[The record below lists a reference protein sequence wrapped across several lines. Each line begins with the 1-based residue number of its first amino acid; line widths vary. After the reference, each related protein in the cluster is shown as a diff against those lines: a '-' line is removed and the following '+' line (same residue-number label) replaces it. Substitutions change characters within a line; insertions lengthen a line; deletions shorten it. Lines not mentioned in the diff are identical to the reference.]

1 MYPNIAANL
10 PRAFPRYKLSDEDY
24 TLKLFI
30 NEAKEITI
38 LGHIDNNFLMWLS
51 KGTLS
56 YIKLS
61 STLEF
66 LLHKRL
72 PHVVSQYE
80 LEKCGYPN
88 QGAWILFSA
97 KYFIKRADDGWRIE
111 TGTGWITGRGL
122 TPGHELSGVFS
133 NGLALADVIIRD
145 YKRYYD
151 AHPPKREPTYTQELL
166 AELKSLR
173 EQLQK
178 KSASTDA
185 EFEMQKRYISLLE
198 RNCLLNSVYTRSGQN
213 STPNSNATNLH
224 SSQKRCCSFCIS
236 SSNASPTFQVQKSIF
251 HQMTKPI
258 QVTVILPLLLAISF
272 SRNDDIHSSIS
283 GISNDLIGVIPTI
296 GQ

>member
-1 MYPNIAANL
+1 MIYELLLENFMYPNIAANL

-151 AHPPKREPTYTQELL
+151 AHPPKR
-166 AELKSLR
+166 
-173 EQLQK
+173 
-178 KSASTDA
+178 
-185 EFEMQKRYISLLE
+185 
-198 RNCLLNSVYTRSGQN
+198 
-213 STPNSNATNLH
+213 
-224 SSQKRCCSFCIS
+224 
-236 SSNASPTFQVQKSIF
+236 
-251 HQMTKPI
+251 
-258 QVTVILPLLLAISF
+258 
-272 SRNDDIHSSIS
+272 
-283 GISNDLIGVIPTI
+283 
-296 GQ
+296 

>member
-1 MYPNIAANL
+1 MIYELLLENFMYPNIVANL

-97 KYFIKRADDGWRIE
+97 KYFIKRADGGWRIE

-122 TPGHELSGVFS
+122 LRATSYLVF
-133 NGLALADVIIRD
+133 
-145 YKRYYD
+145 
-151 AHPPKREPTYTQELL
+151 
-166 AELKSLR
+166 
-173 EQLQK
+173 
-178 KSASTDA
+178 
-185 EFEMQKRYISLLE
+185 
-198 RNCLLNSVYTRSGQN
+198 
-213 STPNSNATNLH
+213 
-224 SSQKRCCSFCIS
+224 
-236 SSNASPTFQVQKSIF
+236 FQ
-251 HQMTKPI
+251 MGW
-258 QVTVILPLLLAISF
+258 LW
-272 SRNDDIHSSIS
+272 RM
-283 GISNDLIGVIPTI
+283 
-296 GQ
+296 

>member
-151 AHPPKREPTYTQELL
+151 AHPPKEGADIYTGTFGGTKKL
-166 AELKSLR
+166 AGTASE
-173 EQLQK
+173 K
-178 KSASTDA
+178 KRFD
-185 EFEMQKRYISLLE
+185 R
-198 RNCLLNSVYTRSGQN
+198 RRV
-213 STPNSNATNLH
+213 
-224 SSQKRCCSFCIS
+224 
-236 SSNASPTFQVQKSIF
+236 
-251 HQMTKPI
+251 
-258 QVTVILPLLLAISF
+258 
-272 SRNDDIHSSIS
+272 
-283 GISNDLIGVIPTI
+283 
-296 GQ
+296 

>member
-1 MYPNIAANL
+1 MIYELLLENFMYPNIAANL

-61 STLEF
+61 
-66 LLHKRL
+66 
-72 PHVVSQYE
+72 
-80 LEKCGYPN
+80 
-88 QGAWILFSA
+88 SA

-185 EFEMQKRYISLLE
+185 EFELQKRYISLLE
-198 RNCLLNSVYTRSGQN
+198 RNCLLEDNSVREEFFWIHEYFMHDYYTLMGK
-213 STPNSNATNLH
+213 LH
-224 SSQKRCCSFCIS
+224 GDRF
-236 SSNASPTFQVQKSIF
+236 A
-251 HQMTKPI
+251 
-258 QVTVILPLLLAISF
+258 
-272 SRNDDIHSSIS
+272 
-283 GISNDLIGVIPTI
+283 GE
-296 GQ
+296 

>member
-1 MYPNIAANL
+1 MIYELLLENFMYPNIAANL

-61 STLEF
+61 STLEV

-198 RNCLLNSVYTRSGQN
+198 RNCLLEDNSVREEFFWIHEYFMHDYYTLMGK
-213 STPNSNATNLH
+213 LH
-224 SSQKRCCSFCIS
+224 GDRF
-236 SSNASPTFQVQKSIF
+236 A
-251 HQMTKPI
+251 
-258 QVTVILPLLLAISF
+258 
-272 SRNDDIHSSIS
+272 
-283 GISNDLIGVIPTI
+283 GE
-296 GQ
+296 

>member
-1 MYPNIAANL
+1 MIYELLLENFMYPNIAANL

-173 EQLQK
+173 EKLQK

-185 EFEMQKRYISLLE
+185 EFELQKRYISLLE
-198 RNCLLNSVYTRSGQN
+198 RNCLLEDNSVREEFFWIHEYFMHDYYTLMGK
-213 STPNSNATNLH
+213 LH
-224 SSQKRCCSFCIS
+224 GDRF
-236 SSNASPTFQVQKSIF
+236 A
-251 HQMTKPI
+251 
-258 QVTVILPLLLAISF
+258 
-272 SRNDDIHSSIS
+272 
-283 GISNDLIGVIPTI
+283 GE
-296 GQ
+296 

>member
-1 MYPNIAANL
+1 MIYELLLENFMYPNIAANL

-111 TGTGWITGRGL
+111 TGTGWIT
-122 TPGHELSGVFS
+122 
-133 NGLALADVIIRD
+133 
-145 YKRYYD
+145 
-151 AHPPKREPTYTQELL
+151 
-166 AELKSLR
+166 AE
-173 EQLQK
+173 
-178 KSASTDA
+178 T
-185 EFEMQKRYISLLE
+185 
-198 RNCLLNSVYTRSGQN
+198 T
-213 STPNSNATNLH
+213 
-224 SSQKRCCSFCIS
+224 
-236 SSNASPTFQVQKSIF
+236 
-251 HQMTKPI
+251 
-258 QVTVILPLLLAISF
+258 
-272 SRNDDIHSSIS
+272 SR
-283 GISNDLIGVIPTI
+283 
-296 GQ
+296 

>member
-1 MYPNIAANL
+1 MIYELLLENFMYPNIAANL

-145 YKRYYD
+145 YKRY
-151 AHPPKREPTYTQELL
+151 
-166 AELKSLR
+166 
-173 EQLQK
+173 
-178 KSASTDA
+178 
-185 EFEMQKRYISLLE
+185 ISLLE
-198 RNCLLNSVYTRSGQN
+198 RNSLLEDNSVREEFFWIHEYFMHDYYTLMGK
-213 STPNSNATNLH
+213 LH
-224 SSQKRCCSFCIS
+224 GDRF
-236 SSNASPTFQVQKSIF
+236 A
-251 HQMTKPI
+251 
-258 QVTVILPLLLAISF
+258 
-272 SRNDDIHSSIS
+272 
-283 GISNDLIGVIPTI
+283 GE
-296 GQ
+296 

>member
-1 MYPNIAANL
+1 MIYELLLENFMYPNIAANL

-97 KYFIKRADDGWRIE
+97 KYFIKRADDG
-111 TGTGWITGRGL
+111 
-122 TPGHELSGVFS
+122 
-133 NGLALADVIIRD
+133 
-145 YKRYYD
+145 
-151 AHPPKREPTYTQELL
+151 
-166 AELKSLR
+166 
-173 EQLQK
+173 
-178 KSASTDA
+178 
-185 EFEMQKRYISLLE
+185 
-198 RNCLLNSVYTRSGQN
+198 
-213 STPNSNATNLH
+213 
-224 SSQKRCCSFCIS
+224 
-236 SSNASPTFQVQKSIF
+236 
-251 HQMTKPI
+251 
-258 QVTVILPLLLAISF
+258 
-272 SRNDDIHSSIS
+272 
-283 GISNDLIGVIPTI
+283 
-296 GQ
+296 